1 METIHIIIAVIF
13 GAAVVFALAC
23 SLYFNVFEKEDSN
36 GNKSGG
42 GFWKFML
49 AVVLVILAFAL
60 LGMCSDGTPWT
71 PRHT

>member
-13 GAAVVFALAC
+13 GASVVFVLAC

-36 GNKSGG
+36 GNKTGG

-49 AVVLVILAFAL
+49 SIVLVILAFAL
-60 LGMCSDGTPWT
+60 IGMCSDGTPWT